1 MNRRREW
8 IARAGLVAALGG
20 ACKKK
25 EVPPPPPPPEV
36 RAAAVVVR
44 DVPVYV
50 EAISESRGSSEIEIR
65 ARVEGFVETVD
76 FKEGTQ
82 IKKGDLLYTLDP
94 RPFEASLAGAK
105 GALAEAEAQH
115 ARTKNDV
122 ARYEPLVKKNAI
134 SREQYDTAVALEKA
148 AAAAVESA
156 QAVVRRAEVDLGY
169 TKVTAPDDGLVG
181 KTEVHPG
188 TLVGRGQST
197 LLTKISKIDPI
208 HVRFSIAEKDY
219 LFFARRKAERGGT
232 DSTADAPFELLL
244 ADGTV
249 HPESGRLVFVDRNVD
264 PLTGTILL
272 EAGFPNPKGIV
283 RPGQYGRVRVAVDVK
298 KGAVLVPQR
307 AIQELQGIYSV
318 AVVSAEDTVDLR
330 TVKPAERVGSLR
342 VIDSGLRAGERIV
355 VEGLQKV
362 RPGAKVRALPATVEE
377 TATAPARTGG

>member
-1 MNRRREW
+1 MKRRREW
-8 IARAGLVAALGG
+8 VARAGLVAALGG
-20 ACKKK
+20 ACTK
-25 EVPPPPPPPEV
+25 EQPPPPPPPEV
-36 RAAAVVVR
+36 KAAAVVVR

-50 EAISESRGSSEIEIR
+50 EAIAESRGSSEIEIR

-94 RPFEASLAGAK
+94 RPLEASLAQAK

-115 ARTKNDV
+115 ARTGNDV
-122 ARYEPLVKKNAI
+122 KRYEPLVKKNAI
-134 SREQYDTAVALEKA
+134 SREQYETAVALERA

-219 LFFARRKAERGGT
+219 LFFARRKAEAGGS
-232 DSTADAPFELLL
+232 DPAREAPFELLL

-362 RPGAKVRALPATVEE
+362 RPGAKVRALPATLEE
-377 TATAPARTGG
+377 TASAPARTGG